1 MQDFFSGKTLR
12 SKLIRGLCVAAL
24 PLVIIAII
32 MVVRTTTVNTQA
44 NNLAHKYL
52 RIVKMSESVDEESYL
67 AVLEVEEYVR
77 DRADH
82 VLQDNIEYMDNSAA
96 YLDTLHTLLDDP
108 TLDDSLRTSLHHLEG
123 IRSDFKQVFLTAW
136 HANDKRLEIWNEI
149 DAIRLDLVGKL
160 LKISSRSNDQTALLA
175 ERAARLVSNA
185 AVMDSLDT
193 EGFFERC
200 QPDLTRVLSRLTRAA
215 DNAEMSEINAL
226 YDKFAELAN
235 SYTENSLIAFTNMH
249 KISEKSLDGYDDCCI
264 IQTAVSQMVN
274 DTAFDIDKSLSK
286 TRLLIII
293 GLIISIVV
301 IIITAITLIRTM
313 IKPLAKGIDTVT
325 EISDGNLAVNIV
337 HTDSESEIGLL
348 QNSIARLS
356 DNIKRII
363 TAILECSEKISNTS
377 TSLNDI
383 SSMMSTSAN
392 DQAASA
398 EEVSSSIE
406 EMASSISQNND
417 NARETKDI
425 AVKTSQTIKECS
437 VAAEKSVKA
446 MNLIAEKISII
457 DEIAFQT
464 NILALNAAVE
474 AARAGENGKGFAVVA
489 AEVRKLAERSALAAK
504 EIDVVCNDGQSLA
517 QDTGAAVS
525 AVLPEIERTAFL
537 VQEIATSCS
546 EQTTGSNQ
554 INIAVQ
560 RFNETTQQFA
570 SLAQEM
576 SENSNL
582 LYQLAGDLSDLITFF
597 KTN

>member
-1 MQDFFSGKTLR
+1 MQDIFSGNTLK
-12 SKLIRGLCVAAL
+12 SKLIRGLCIAAL

-82 VLQDNIEYMDNSAA
+82 VLEDNIVYMDNSAA
-96 YLDTLHTLLDDP
+96 YLDTLRTLLADP
-108 TLDDSLRTSLHHLEG
+108 TLDEDLRTSLHHLEG

-136 HANDKRLEIWNEI
+136 HANDKRLAIWSEM
-149 DAIRLDLVGKL
+149 DAVRQELVGNL
-160 LKISSRSNDQTALLA
+160 LKISSRGNDQTALLA
-175 ERAARLVSNA
+175 ERAARLISNA

-200 QPDLTRVLSRLTRAA
+200 QPDIKRVLSRLTRVA

-226 YDKFAELAN
+226 YNSFAELAN

-249 KISEKSLDGYDDCCI
+249 TISEKSLDGYNDCCS
-264 IQTAVSQMVN
+264 IQTEVSNMVN
-274 DTAFDIDKSLSK
+274 ETAFDIDNSLSK

-293 GLIISIVV
+293 GLIISIIV
-301 IIITAITLIRTM
+301 IIITAISLLRTM
-313 IKPLAKGIDTVT
+313 IKPLENGIETAT
-325 EISDGNLAVNIV
+325 QLSEGNLNVSIM

-348 QNSIARLS
+348 QNSMARLS
-356 DNIKRII
+356 DNIKKII
-363 TAILECSEKISNTS
+363 TAILECSEKISNAS
-377 TSLNDI
+377 NSLNDM
-383 SSMMSTSAN
+383 SGMMSSSAN

-417 NARETKDI
+417 NARETKEI
-425 AVKTSQTIKECS
+425 AVKTSHTMKECS

-517 QDTGAAVS
+517 QDTGSAVQ
-525 AVLPEIERTAFL
+525 AVLPDIQRTSDL
-537 VQEIATSCS
+537 VQEIAMSCS

-554 INIAVQ
+554 ISIAVQ

-576 SENSNL
+576 SDNSNL
-582 LYQLAGDLSDLITFF
+582 LYQLAGDLSELINFF

>member
-1 MQDFFSGKTLR
+1 MQDILSGKTLKSR
-12 SKLIRGLCVAAL
+12 LVRGLCVAAL

-32 MVVRTTTVNTQA
+32 MVVRTTTVNNQA
-44 NNLAHKYL
+44 NSLAHKYL
-52 RIVKMSESVDEESYL
+52 RIVKMSENVDEESYL

-96 YLDTLHTLLDDP
+96 YLDTLRQLLADP
-108 TLDDSLRTSLHHLEG
+108 TLDDSLRIWLRHLEG

-136 HANDKRLEIWNEI
+136 HANDRRLEIWNEI
-149 DAIRLDLVGKL
+149 EAVRTELVDNL
-160 LKISSRSNDQTALLA
+160 LKISSRGNDQTALLA

-193 EGFFERC
+193 EGFFDRC
-200 QPDLTRVLSRLTRAA
+200 KPDIQRVLSRLGRVV
-215 DNAEMSEINAL
+215 DHAEMSEINSL
-226 YDKFAELAN
+226 NDRFIELADA
-235 SYTENSLIAFTNMH
+235 YTENSLIAFENMH
-249 KISEKSLDGYDDCCI
+249 KISQKSLDGYNDCCS
-264 IQTAVSQMVN
+264 IQTEVSSMVN
-274 DTAFDIDKSLSK
+274 ETAFDIDSSLSRM
-286 TRLLIII
+286 RLLVII
-293 GLIISIVV
+293 GLIFSIVV
-301 IIITAITLIRTM
+301 IIITAASLIKTM
-313 IKPLAKGIDTVT
+313 IEPLKRGIHDAT
-325 EISDGNLAVNIV
+325 ELSDGNLSFTIKR
-337 HTDSESEIGLL
+337 TESESEIGML
-348 QNSIARLS
+348 QNSMARLS
-356 DNIKRII
+356 DNIKMII
-363 TAILECSEKISNTS
+363 TSISECSSKISDTS
-377 TSLNDI
+377 NSLNEI
-383 SSMMSTSAN
+383 SGTMNNAAS

-417 NARETKDI
+417 NARETKVI
-425 AVKTSQTIKECS
+425 AQNTAQTMKECS
-437 VAAEKSVKA
+437 TAAAKSVKA

-504 EIDVVCNDGQSLA
+504 EIDVVCVDGQSLA
-517 QDTGAAVS
+517 QDTGAAVQ
-525 AVLPEIERTAFL
+525 AVLPEIERTANL

-546 EQTTGSNQ
+546 EQTIGSNQ
-554 INIAVQ
+554 INVAVQ
-560 RFNETTQQFA
+560 RFNESSQQFA

-576 SENSNL
+576 SDNSNAL
-582 LYQLAGDLSDLITFF
+582 LQLADDLSELIRFF